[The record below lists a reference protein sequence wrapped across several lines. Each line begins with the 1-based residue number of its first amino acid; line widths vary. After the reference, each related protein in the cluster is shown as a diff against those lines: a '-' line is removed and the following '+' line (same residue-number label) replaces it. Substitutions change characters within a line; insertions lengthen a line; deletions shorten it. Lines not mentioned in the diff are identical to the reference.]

1 MKTTMMLCDHVE
13 VAEGKLFI
21 NGGGWT
27 IINPGQNVY
36 GIAILIDVPWDQT
49 NTKHTALLE
58 LLTSDGDPVT
68 IDGEDGEVVPVS
80 HPIGFE
86 VGRPVGTKPGTPVAV
101 TIPVNLQ
108 PGPPLPAGEQFVW
121 QLSIDGHSDED
132 WRLGFAT
139 RPSAGP
145 QSMAA

>member
-1 MKTTMMLCDHVE
+1 MKATLMLCDHVE

-27 IINPGQNVY
+27 IINPGQNSY

-49 NTKHTALLE
+49 NTKHTVLLE
-58 LLTSDGDPVT
+58 LLTSDGDPVMVER
-68 IDGEDGEVVPVS
+68 DSGEEPLKGEI
-80 HPIGFE
+80 HFE
-86 VGRPVGTKPGTPVAV
+86 VGRPPGMKPGTPV
-101 TIPVNLQ
+101 PVPLPFNLQ
-108 PGPPLPAGEQFVW
+108 PGPPLPPAAQFVW

-132 WRLGFAT
+132 WRLSFAT

>member
-1 MKTTMMLCDHVE
+1 MKATLMLCDHVE
-13 VAEGKLFI
+13 VADGKLFI

-27 IINPGQNVY
+27 IINPGQKSY

-49 NTKHTALLE
+49 NTKHTVLLE
-58 LLTSDGDPVT
+58 LLTWDSDPVT
-68 IDGEDGEVVPVS
+68 VEGESGEEAVKGV
-80 HPIGFE
+80 IEFE
-86 VGRPVGTKPGTPVAV
+86 VGRPPGMKPGTPVV
-101 TIPVNLQ
+101 VPLPFNLQ
-108 PGPPLPAGEQFVW
+108 PGPPLPPAAQFVW